1 MTGQNN
7 DAPGESFAAM
17 SAAPK
22 KPELPPHDPAVARLR
37 PDMLKNGEQLPLL
50 GSPPFSKKLTP
61 SELEL

>member
-37 PDMLKNGEQLPLL
+37 PDMLKNGKQLPWLRN
-50 GSPPFSKKLTP
+50 PPIPKRKGGVSD
-61 SELEL
+61 